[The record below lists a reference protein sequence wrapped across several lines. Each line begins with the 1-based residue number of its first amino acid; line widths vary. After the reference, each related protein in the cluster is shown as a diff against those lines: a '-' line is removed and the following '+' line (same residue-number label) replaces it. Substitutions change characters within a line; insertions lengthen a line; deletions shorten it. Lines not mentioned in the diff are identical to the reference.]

1 VLATLGERDALAL
14 EAQRAYLR
22 ATVKRVT

>member
-22 ATVKRVT
+22 ATVKRVA